1 MITTN
6 SSLLKHPIAVQ
17 ASTIKVYL
25 VKGVSEEMTV
35 SMIDESTVDTSTSFC
50 MMLYCVNCP
59 FGVDG
64 DIHVKAT
71 DLDWS
76 SVVVGAG

>member
-1 MITTN
+1 
-6 SSLLKHPIAVQ
+6 
-17 ASTIKVYL
+17 
-25 VKGVSEEMTV
+25 MTV